1 MARERRELESERE
14 LFNQEKGNV
23 EQERD
28 VVQAHLA
35 NLRVRIDHLK
45 KETIRSQETL
55 LREQHATLAHV
66 LAEQERLREERIAF
80 GVQRDR
86 DVLKL
91 RAEAATLDKRIR
103 AVNGAFSILSHS
115 MRTIVQNL

>member
-1 MARERRELESERE
+1 M
-14 LFNQEKGNV
+14 
-23 EQERD
+23 
-28 VVQAHLA
+28 QAHLA
-35 NLRVRIDHLK
+35 NLRVCIDQYKQKTTL
-45 KETIRSQETL
+45 SQETL
-55 LREQHATLAHV
+55 LREQHITLARV

-103 AVNGAFSILSHS
+103 VVNGTLSIS
-115 MRTIVQNL
+115 